1 MTTQDTGI
9 ILLPSNAKGMPV
21 YSDEDLNSAVTAG
34 ALSAEAAANFRAHM
48 SRMRN
53 LPHASEED
61 FRLLN
66 SFNDIFVSIGIVILL
81 VALGAIGQALAGVI
95 APLPS
100 FPGQSNPFG
109 LAIPYNDPAVI
120 AWQAARA
127 LNQAVQVSLAGVLV
141 AAAAWP
147 LAEFFTARRRMA
159 LPSILL
165 LLAFVGG
172 VFAIGVGGMMMA
184 VGRETDETL
193 GAVLLAGAALVAAGA
208 AWLHWRRFMVPITVA
223 AGSAAIAGTVV
234 ALAVAAIGPDNFVEE
249 GLLALVL
256 AAGIAVFAFAMRW
269 DISDRAR
276 TTRRSDVAFWLHLTA
291 APMIAHPIFA
301 LLGVTEGD
309 NPGMGAALGVIGV
322 YIAFG
327 LVALATDRRALLVSA
342 LVYVLFALTFLFRE
356 FGAVELN
363 FALTALVIG
372 SALLSLS
379 AFWQPIRRAVVT
391 VLPEK
396 LQAIL
401 PATTDADPAPGVMQ
415 PA

>member
-1 MTTQDTGI
+1 
-9 ILLPSNAKGMPV
+9 
-21 YSDEDLNSAVTAG
+21 
-34 ALSAEAAANFRAHM
+34 
-48 SRMRN
+48 
-53 LPHASEED
+53 
-61 FRLLN
+61 

-95 APLPS
+95 APDPEW
-100 FPGQSNPFG
+100 PDFG
-109 LAIPYNDPAVI
+109 SEMSKA
-120 AWQAARA
+120 AWTEYGKQTA
-127 LNQAVQVSLAGVLV
+127 LNNALSASLAGLLV

-147 LAEFFTARRRMA
+147 LAEFFTAKRRMA

-172 VFAIGVGGMMMA
+172 VFATGLGGVLWIADGGDQNDTIA
-184 VGRETDETL
+184 
-193 GAVLLAGAALVAAGA
+193 AVLLAGAALVAAGA

-223 AGSAAIAGTVV
+223 AGSAALAGT
-234 ALAVAAIGPDNFVEE
+234 ALALIAAAVGPDNL
-249 GLLALVL
+249 GKTMMLSLVL
-256 AAGIAVFAFAMRW
+256 VAGLAVFAFAMRW

-301 LLGVTEGD
+301 LLGVTDGD
-309 NPGMGAALGVIGV
+309 NPGVGAAIGVLGVYV
-322 YIAFG
+322 AFG

-342 LVYVLFALTFLFRE
+342 LVYVLFALTFLFQE

-391 VLPEK
+391 LLPEHMQE
-396 LQAIL
+396 LL
-401 PATTDADPAPGVMQ
+401 PATTMFAPMPGSGASPA
-415 PA
+415 

>member
-1 MTTQDTGI
+1 M
-9 ILLPSNAKGMPV
+9 
-21 YSDEDLNSAVTAG
+21 YSDDDLNSAVAAG

-48 SRMRN
+48 SRMRA

-81 VALGAIGQALAGVI
+81 VALGAIGQAIANLAVPVEDFLAFYGRARTPAEI
-95 APLPS
+95 DAYEAA
-100 FPGQSNPFG
+100 SNLNSAF
-109 LAIPYNDPAVI
+109 
-120 AWQAARA
+120 QA
-127 LNQAVQVSLAGVLV
+127 SLAGLSV

-147 LAEFFTARRRMA
+147 LAEFFTRKRRMA

-172 VFAIGVGGMMMA
+172 VFATGIGAVMWSFVGENGGSE
-184 VGRETDETL
+184 VL
-193 GAVLLAGAALVAAGA
+193 GAVLLAGAALLAAGA

-223 AGSAAIAGTVV
+223 AGSAAVAATAI
-234 ALAVAAIGPDNFVEE
+234 ALAVAAIGPRNIEQEIV
-249 GLLALVL
+249 LALVL
-256 AAGIAVFAFAMRW
+256 VAGIAVFAFAMRW
-269 DISDRAR
+269 DMSDRAR

-301 LLGVTEGD
+301 LLGVTDGD
-309 NPGMGAALGVIGV
+309 NPGVGAAVAVLGAYV
-322 YIAFG
+322 AFG

-342 LVYVLFALTFLFRE
+342 LAYVLFALTFLFQE

-379 AFWQPIRRAVVT
+379 AFWQPIRRGVVT
-391 VLPEK
+391 LLPPG
-396 LQAIL
+396 LQAML
-401 PATTDADPAPGVMQ
+401 PATEEPAYTA
-415 PA
+415 PAGASPA

>member
-1 MTTQDTGI
+1 M
-9 ILLPSNAKGMPV
+9 
-21 YSDEDLNSAVTAG
+21 YSDEDLNSAVAAG

-48 SRMRN
+48 SAMRA

-81 VALGAIGQALAGVI
+81 VALGAIGQALPGLI
-95 APLPS
+95 APQPDWNVLFDASGVAPS
-100 FPGQSNPFG
+100 GKALDEYS
-109 LAIPYNDPAVI
+109 AASRVND
-120 AWQAARA
+120 AWGI
-127 LNQAVQVSLAGVLV
+127 LLSGVAV

-147 LAEFFTARRRMA
+147 LAEFFTRKRRMA

-172 VFAIGVGGMMMA
+172 MFAAAVGGVMLA
-184 VGRETDETL
+184 VDDGGESKL
-193 GAVLLAGAALVAAGA
+193 GAVLIAGAALLAAGA

-223 AGSAAIAGTVV
+223 AGSAAIAGM
-234 ALAVAAIGPDNFVEE
+234 ALALVTAAIGPNDIDNTVM
-249 GLLALVL
+249 LLLVL
-256 AAGIAVFAFAMRW
+256 AAGLGVFAFAMRW
-269 DISDRAR
+269 DMSDRAR

-301 LLGVTEGD
+301 LLGVTGGD
-309 NPGMGAALGVIGV
+309 NPGIGAALGVLGV

-342 LVYVLFALTFLFRE
+342 LAYVLFALTFLFRE

-379 AFWQPIRRAVVT
+379 AFWQPIRRVVVT
-391 VLPEK
+391 LLPPG

-401 PATTDADPAPGVMQ
+401 PATEETGFVPGSAASPA
-415 PA
+415 